1 MGPKIGGGKLGKCPL
16 SATFLDTG
24 SSSSRRVSGG
34 GGNTVVSSTLGRGA
48 GGGRGAPLKLSKS
61 LSMME
66 ENGVLLSFLET
77 FLEGGP
83 LAVERDMIEVLRLP
97 RRMLKRLKRLADE
110 YSLGERSCVR
120 KINGYC
126 ILINLSL
133 YINLTNLLNL
143 ISIASS

>member
-34 GGNTVVSSTLGRGA
+34 GGNTVVSSTLA

-61 LSMME
+61 LSMMD
-66 ENGVLLSFLET
+66 ENGVLLSILET

-83 LAVERDMIEVLRLP
+83 LAVERDTIEVLRLP
-97 RRMLKRLKRLADE
+97 RRGLKRLKRLVDE
-110 YSLGERSCVR
+110 YSLGERSCMR
-120 KINGYC
+120 KINGSVSYTHLTLPT
-126 ILINLSL
+126 ILLV
-133 YINLTNLLNL
+133 
-143 ISIASS
+143 

>member
-34 GGNTVVSSTLGRGA
+34 GGNTVVSSTLA

-66 ENGVLLSFLET
+66 ENGVLLSILET

-97 RRMLKRLKRLADE
+97 RRRLKRLKRLADE